1 LKNAPTILVSTSNEQ
16 KGAEFRDW
24 STSLS
29 HYYNRAVI
37 DGGGLP
43 WLAPTFTEKKV
54 VAEMVRRV
62 DGVLLTGGDDLQP
75 DLYDPKLPKLIKK
88 KAIGVDPNRDL
99 NEFLLIEES
108 LRQRKPLLAVC
119 RGPQVL
125 NVALGGG
132 MVTDIPSERP
142 KAINHHRK
150 KEAHKLLHTARLA
163 KGSLIQRIFGKSTLR
178 INSAHHQAV
187 GELAPMLRA
196 TAWTKDGIVEALEL
210 TEEEAVRA
218 PFLLGVQFHPER
230 LYEKHP
236 EQLKIFK
243 AFTRACR
250 HDLYVETPVDVPL

>member
-1 LKNAPTILVSTSNEQ
+1 MKKLPIILVSTSNEQ
-16 KGAEFRDW
+16 KGAEFHDW

-43 WLAPTFTEKKV
+43 WLAPTFVDKKV

-75 DLYDPKLPKLIKK
+75 DLYDPKLSKRIKN
-88 KAIGVDPNRDL
+88 KAIRVDPHRDL
-99 NEFLLIEES
+99 NELLLIEET

-132 MVTDIPSERP
+132 LITDIPSEKP
-142 KAINHHRK
+142 KAMNHHRK
-150 KEAHKLLHTARLA
+150 KEAHKLLHTVKLSE
-163 KGSLIQRIFGKSTLR
+163 GSLIRKIFGKPTLR

-187 GELAPMLRA
+187 GKLAPMLRA

-210 TEEEAVRA
+210 KDVESGQV

-230 LYEKHP
+230 LYEKHT
-236 EQLKIFK
+236 EHLKIFK

-250 HDLYVETPVDVPL
+250 LGL